1 MTDSLICFSVLS
13 CSAAMKAD
21 DSLAA
26 VVLKV
31 WFLISYVY
39 HHRICVSSQ
48 IKFYIKDINISTAMT
63 SQRPSSNMDQHV
75 LNLAK
80 IENVH

>member
-1 MTDSLICFSVLS
+1 
-13 CSAAMKAD
+13 MKAD

-39 HHRICVSSQ
+39 RHRIGVSSQ
-48 IKFYIKDINISTAMT
+48 IKFYIKDTNISTAMNNPS
-63 SQRPSSNMDQHV
+63 SQHPSSNMDQHF